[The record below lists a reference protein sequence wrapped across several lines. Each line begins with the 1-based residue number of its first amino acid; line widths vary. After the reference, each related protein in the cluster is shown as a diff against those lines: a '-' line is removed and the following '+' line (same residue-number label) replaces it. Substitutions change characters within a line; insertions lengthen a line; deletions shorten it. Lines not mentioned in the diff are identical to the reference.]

1 MNMKEMGY
9 DAAFARLE
17 EIVKR
22 LESSDTSLDEV
33 EGYLREAVSLV
44 EYCKNELKGYKENF
58 ESLLD

>member
-33 EGYLREAVSLV
+33 EGYLKEDVSLV